1 MNNNRFKA
9 WIIKASLRFRA
20 ALASAITLL
29 VFLTLAWFGL
39 QIAYT
44 ESLDNAAEGEL
55 KAYMLSLLGQI
66 DVGESGDIER

>member
-39 QIAYT
+39 QIA
-44 ESLDNAAEGEL
+44 
-55 KAYMLSLLGQI
+55 
-66 DVGESGDIER
+66 